1 MAIRITGMYSGLDT
15 ESIINELASAQ
26 SAKKNKLV
34 KAQTKLSWKQDAWK
48 SLNTKLYDFY
58 RKLDDLRLQSSYIKK
73 KTTVSN
79 SNILSV
85 SGGTMD
91 GTHKVSVNKLSTQ
104 ASITSGSLANGT
116 THYTGKATLKQLGFS
131 GTGSIR
137 LSDPAGNYVNIDVD
151 ENMKINDFVKAIED
165 KTALKANY
173 DQENQRIYISST
185 VSGKNGDFFL
195 TGNDAGGMEA
205 LKALKLV
212 SSNDLESL
220 TAAGGEYAVWA
231 NYVNTDITGASPT
244 YSSANYTAEYK
255 KLIEKETLKRLQAM
269 KAENDKLT
277 KENEDLDK
285 ANQKNLDLL
294 KEISENKDHKYDAY
308 QTYISG
314 FNGAW
319 DKDNAAD
326 QAAIKNA
333 GEALYNKIYGTDT
346 GVQDT
351 DEKGNPKVDKDG
363 NPVNKRA
370 GGLTQ
375 ELESAQEDLKNKKEA
390 LEQARKDL
398 AAGTGSQAAVDQA
411 EKDVVDASKAVSDK
425 QSEITKAKEVYSCY
439 SAFDQNLE
447 KKTANETK
455 IAANDAKFKYTKN
468 ADGTE
473 TYEEKDASGT
483 PVAIG
488 QGEVSKAVAAE
499 FDKRVA
505 EAQAI
510 MKDVR
515 GSIAGGALR
524 DPGTGANQS
533 AMLAAAQGT
542 KVSGEDAEIVM
553 DGVKYTS
560 STDTLTINGVTIT
573 ALETTDPGK
582 EVTVSTKT
590 DTEGVYD
597 MIKDFIKSYSDL
609 VIEMDSL
616 YNAESS
622 SGYEPLLSEEKDAL
636 SDSEIE
642 EWEKKIKDSILRRD
656 ATLGDLSSSMRMDM
670 MFSMEIGG
678 RRYSLADFGI
688 ETQSYFKAKDNERN
702 AYHILGDKDDPLS
715 WEQTEGG
722 PTLLGMIEKD
732 PEKVVEFFTGLSTKL
747 HDTLQAKMAPSKMSS
762 ALTFYNDKKMKEDYD
777 DYTKKIKDQE
787 TKLNS
792 YIDKWYAKFSAM
804 ETALAKLESKNNS
817 LSSLF
822 GG

>member
-104 ASITSGSLANGT
+104 ASITSGSLAQGT
-116 THYTGKATLKQLGFS
+116 THFTGNATLKQLGFS

-185 VSGKNGDFFL
+185 VSGKQGDFFL
-195 TGNDAGGMEA
+195 TGNDAGGRNA
-205 LKALKLV
+205 LQALKLL
-212 SSNDLESL
+212 SSNDLTNL

-231 NYVNTDITGASPT
+231 NYINTDITGASPA
-244 YSSANYTAEYK
+244 YSSANYDQKYVDLINAEAQ
-255 KLIEKETLKRLQAM
+255 KRMKAM

-277 KENEDLDK
+277 KENEDIDK

-294 KEISENKDHKYDAY
+294 KEIKDNTAY
-308 QTYISG
+308 QPYMSDYSS
-314 FNGAW
+314 AW
-319 DKDNAAD
+319 NKDNAAD
-326 QAAIKNA
+326 QAAIKTAAKN
-333 GEALYNKIYGTDT
+333 LYDKIYGTET
-346 GVQDT
+346 TTPET
-351 DEKGNPKVDKDG
+351 DKNGDPKKDANGNIIY
-363 NPVNKRA
+363 KREN
-370 GGLTQ
+370 GLTQ
-375 ELESAQEDLKNKKEA
+375 ELESAQEDLKNKQEA
-390 LEQARKDL
+390 LKQARKDL
-398 AAGTGSQAAVDQA
+398 VAGTGSQTAVDQA
-411 EKDVVDASKAVSDK
+411 EKDVTDASKAVSDK
-425 QSEITKAKEVYSCY
+425 QNEIAKAKEVYSCY
-439 SAFDQNLE
+439 SAFNQNVE
-447 KKTANETK
+447 KKTANEAQ
-455 IAANDAKFKYTKN
+455 IAANDAKFKYTE
-468 ADGTE
+468 ATD
-473 TYEEKDASGT
+473 TYEEKDASGNV
-483 PVAIG
+483 VANGNTFGSGVLSAEIA
-488 QGEVSKAVAAE
+488 QE

-515 GSIAGGALR
+515 GSIAGGATVNA
-524 DPGTGANQS
+524 GST
-533 AMLAAAQGT
+533 MLAAAQGT

-553 DGVKYTS
+553 DGVTYTS

-573 ALETTDPGK
+573 ALEKTDPGK

-590 DTEGVYD
+590 DTDGVYN
-597 MIKDFIKSYSDL
+597 MIKDFIKAYSDL

-642 EWEKKIKDSILRRD
+642 EWEKKIKDSLLRRD

-670 MFSMEIGG
+670 MFTMEIDG

-715 WEQTEGG
+715 WQPEEGA
-722 PTLLGMIEKD
+722 PELSAMIAKD
-732 PEKVVEFFTGLSTKL
+732 PDKVVEFFTNLSTKL
-747 HDTLQAKMAPSKMSS
+747 HDTLQEKMAPSKMSS

-787 TKLNS
+787 TKLNA